1 MIRVPSKRKSG
12 KMGSL
17 APPLRDRCI
26 RQALVSKRL
35 RKHLSQPDTLL
46 IHELGLAHSRNRIDV
61 ATVNGAIHG
70 FEIKSEQDSLGRLPG
85 QLKTYCQTLQKLTL
99 VVVDRHVDEALDMAP
114 GWVGVWKVSTGPRG
128 GVRFNICREGRRNP
142 NVDLFLLA
150 HLLWR
155 DEVQSYLAQRGAAA
169 KELRAPRAELYRQL
183 VEDVTEQQLVAFI
196 KSSMMQRRAWRDHL
210 RPS

>member
-1 MIRVPSKRKSG
+1 MPIKRKDRKKHDLS
-12 KMGSL
+12 S
-17 APPLRDRCI
+17 PLRDRCI
-26 RQALVSKRL
+26 RQALVKKRL

-46 IHELGLAHSRNRIDV
+46 IHELGLAHARNRIDV
-61 ATVNGAIHG
+61 ATLNGAIHG
-70 FEIKSEQDSLGRLPG
+70 YEIKSEQDSLDRLPR
-85 QLKTYCQTLQKLTL
+85 QLETYCQTLQKLTL
-99 VVVDRHVDEALDMAP
+99 IVAARHVDHALDMVP
-114 GWVGVWKVSTGPRG
+114 DWVGVWKVSAGPRG
-128 GVRFNICREGRRNP
+128 GVHFNVCQEGRRNR

-155 DEVQSYLAQRGAAA
+155 DEAQSYLAQRGAAA

>member
-1 MIRVPSKRKSG
+1 MNIVPSKRKSG
-12 KMGSL
+12 KKDDFAS
-17 APPLRDRCI
+17 PLRDSCI

-46 IHELGLAHSRNRIDV
+46 IHELGLAHAKNRIDV

-70 FEIKSEQDSLGRLPG
+70 FEIKSERDSLDRLPG
-85 QLKTYCQTLQKLTL
+85 QLETYCQTLQKLTL
-99 VVVDRHVDEALDMAP
+99 VVADRHVDEALDMVP
-114 GWVGVWKVSTGPRG
+114 NWVGVWKVSTGPRG
-128 GVRFNICREGRRNP
+128 GVRFKVCQEGRRNP
-142 NVDLFLLA
+142 DVDLFLLA

-155 DEVQSYLAQRGAAA
+155 DEAQSYLAKQGAAA
-169 KELRAPRAELYRQL
+169 KDLRAPRAELYRQL
-183 VEDVTEQQLVAFI
+183 VEDVTEQQLVALI